1 MRRSPPPESLV
12 SLSRETDARRS
23 PSQSS
28 PYANPLTYMIDD
40 YSLYMDSPGKFSR
53 SRTWYSAR
61 NNAKR
66 MDNIER
72 NIQFNFTTDDEDR
85 FDGPTTMFHINETFY
100 NFPLGGGECLHK
112 MNSPVGILRPNWI
125 LDEDGSSA
133 QTQYLGKTY
142 ISHNGAY
149 ELVKSWRKVEPL
161 EDAYMIVHM
170 EDEPSWETPE
180 GLKARH
186 LMRVTPGAPG
196 AGDTVQVFSN
206 HTTDFDEDEIFDIG
220 PGGVFDIS
228 KCRERGFDGNFTAT
242 GAVGNS
248 TGFGGNFTS
257 FLNTHPD
264 LRVDESFVS
273 VLYDGEGEIAVPNL
287 GVMERVQPGAVAV
300 PLNGSVLA
308 SETPRVEVAYRI
320 DEAAGTV
327 TFTVSS
333 DEATNYV
340 GVAFPETA
348 CAMVP
353 ADAVISKGE
362 LAEVDSYRLTD
373 ILVSGA
379 RLDAEQELLDA
390 EVEVT
395 GEGQTFSFTR
405 KYDNGGAFVIDPSR
419 SLIMNYAVG
428 VSPDVTYHMYRGCFT
443 MWSVDGAVPTGRR

>member
-1 MRRSPPPESLV
+1 
-12 SLSRETDARRS
+12 
-23 PSQSS
+23 
-28 PYANPLTYMIDD
+28 MIDD

-196 AGDTVQVFSN
+196 AGDTVQVSAAGPRPAAAAHRRTRSTDARTPGPPDRPRPQVFSN

-220 PGGVFDIS
+220 PGGLFDIS
-228 KCRERGFDGNFTAT
+228 KCPERGFDGNFTAT
-242 GAVGNS
+242 GAVGNN

-273 VLYDGEGEIAVPNL
+273 VLYDGEGEIVVPNL
-287 GVMERVQPGAVAV
+287 GVMERIQPGAVAV

-419 SLIMNYAVG
+419 TLSMNYAVG
-428 VSPDVTYHMYRGCFT
+428 VSPEVTYHVSSIVDVARQIYRT
-443 MWSVDGAVPTGRR
+443 D

>member
-1 MRRSPPPESLV
+1 MIHMR
-12 SLSRETDARRS
+12 
-23 PSQSS
+23 
-28 PYANPLTYMIDD
+28 
-40 YSLYMDSPGKFSR
+40 
-53 SRTWYSAR
+53 
-61 NNAKR
+61 
-66 MDNIER
+66 
-72 NIQFNFTTDDEDR
+72 
-85 FDGPTTMFHINETFY
+85 
-100 NFPLGGGECLHK
+100 
-112 MNSPVGILRPNWI
+112 
-125 LDEDGSSA
+125 
-133 QTQYLGKTY
+133 
-142 ISHNGAY
+142 
-149 ELVKSWRKVEPL
+149 
-161 EDAYMIVHM
+161 
-170 EDEPSWETPE
+170 
-180 GLKARH
+180 
-186 LMRVTPGAPG
+186 
-196 AGDTVQVFSN
+196 
-206 HTTDFDEDEIFDIG
+206 
-220 PGGVFDIS
+220 
-228 KCRERGFDGNFTAT
+228 
-242 GAVGNS
+242 
-248 TGFGGNFTS
+248 
-257 FLNTHPD
+257 
-264 LRVDESFVS
+264 
-273 VLYDGEGEIAVPNL
+273 
-287 GVMERVQPGAVAV
+287 
-300 PLNGSVLA
+300 LA
-308 SETPRVEVAYRI
+308 RVEVAYRI